1 MGDNNEARMMAALG
15 TVEMAL
21 LDAGIKIKPGSGV
34 AAAGAYYRKT
44 GKKIK
49 KFAAPKTSGPK
60 SPAKKKAKTKSKSPK
75 EIAKK

>member
-1 MGDNNEARMMAALG
+1 MMAALG

-34 AAAGAYYRKT
+34 AAAGEYWRKT

-49 KFAAPKTSGPK
+49 K
-60 SPAKKKAKTKSKSPK
+60 
-75 EIAKK
+75 